1 MQGGLSSRHLMQA
14 AFKEQDELLEKA
26 AEVILYKFYS
36 IIILLVVK
44 KVIKLVLC
52 DASVGAHNSAS
63 FVVKI
68 PASRRNREKNK
79 Q

>member
-1 MQGGLSSRHLMQA
+1 MQGGSSSVHLMQV
-14 AFKEQDELLEKA
+14 AFQDELLEKA

-44 KVIKLVLC
+44 KVINLVMC

-63 FVVKI
+63 FVVNI
-68 PASRRNREKNK
+68 PASRRNREKN
-79 Q
+79 